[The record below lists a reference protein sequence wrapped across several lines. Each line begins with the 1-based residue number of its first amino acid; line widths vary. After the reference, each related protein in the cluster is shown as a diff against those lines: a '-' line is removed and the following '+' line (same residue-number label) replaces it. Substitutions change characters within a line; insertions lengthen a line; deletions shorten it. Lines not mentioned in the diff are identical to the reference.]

1 MAMLTFLRI
10 GKEIHDET
18 EEFLIAHLLDRG
30 RRPYQRAL
38 TRMRVRA
45 FRTISWILER
55 CGFHNVI

>member
-30 RRPYQRAL
+30 RRPYQKVL

-45 FRTISWILER
+45 FLSISWILDR
-55 CGFHNVI
+55 CGLRNVI